1 LKKLILCL
9 ALTAAVAAA
18 SDAEALTDEAAW
30 LFFNRHLGAN
40 YLDSAAGL
48 LQTLRQENP
57 DNERIAYL
65 WSRLHITLG
74 DKAGSKARK
83 LELFTRAQS
92 VAESLIAL
100 NDENADG
107 HCWWAVAR
115 GRVGQTRGVLNSLF
129 MVPGLKKEMART
141 LELDPEN
148 RTAYD
153 VLGVLYYE
161 LPGFAGGD
169 LGKSEEYLLKGIE
182 IAPDYT
188 ILRIDLAKVYQ
199 MQKRWAEAR
208 EQLQAVLDAT
218 EGDPPADYFEDDR
231 PEAEKLLREIPEE

>member
-1 LKKLILCL
+1 MKRVVLCL
-9 ALTAAVAAA
+9 VFAAA
-18 SDAEALTDEAAW
+18 LAAAADVEAMTDEAAW

-57 DNERIAYL
+57 TDERVAYL
-65 WSRLHITLG
+65 WSRLHITQG
-74 DKAGSKARK
+74 DKAKTKGEKM
-83 LELFTRAQS
+83 ELFTRAQAI
-92 VAESLIAL
+92 AESLLEL
-100 NDENADG
+100 NDNNADA

-188 ILRIDLAKVYQ
+188 ILRIDLAKVY
-199 MQKRWAEAR
+199 MRQKRWTETR
-208 EQLQAVLDAT
+208 EQLEAVLNET

-231 PEAEKLLREIPEE
+231 PEAERLLKEIPEE